1 MPWLLLLF
9 AVGLFMAALGASS
22 MAVVVLCVLA
32 SLGLSIVGIM
42 GLLAQRV
49 GGSSRSE
56 AMMIDP
62 QELRRLREQADAR
75 RSSGTDISGATVTGT
90 GVAPVAG
97 DPPQT

>member
-9 AVGLFMAALGASS
+9 AVGLFLAALGAGS
-22 MAVVVLCVLA
+22 MAVVVICILA
-32 SLGLSIVGIM
+32 SLALSIVGIM

-62 QELRRLREQADAR
+62 QELRRMREQMEARKAQASGDAPAL
-75 RSSGTDISGATVTGT
+75 TAAAEGAPAEGN
-90 GVAPVAG
+90 GGGA
-97 DPPQT
+97 

>member
-1 MPWLLLLF
+1 MPWVLLLF

-32 SLGLSIVGIM
+32 SLGLSIVAIM

-75 RSSGTDISGATVTGT
+75 RSSGTD
-90 GVAPVAG
+90 VAPVAG
-97 DPPQT
+97 EPPQT